1 MKLRPR
7 LLWLLLTAAAVAT
20 PRAGAGVAGPRAAS
34 GRRVLTLSFVG
45 DLMMHEANREAADY
59 RVLYRDV
66 EDLLRGDDLTFA
78 NLEFPVDPARP
89 YADFPAFNGTPA
101 YLQAAV
107 DAGVDAFSLANNHAF
122 DGAEEGV
129 LQTLRALD
137 RAGRV
142 AGRTVYRAGTRAN
155 PGSPFPAARFEV
167 GGVRISF
174 LSATQFLNTR
184 SGRER
189 VDVVDYR
196 DRAAADAFVARV
208 RAESGVCDVMV
219 VSYHAGVEYSTAPR
233 SGLDAFLD
241 RLAAAGATV
250 VHGHHPHVMQAAR
263 FAYTGPLR
271 RLVLPSLG
279 NFISGQAEFLNPF
292 TGGGAVAPGTGDSA
306 IVRVRVLCGEG
317 WSTVLAVEPVPVA
330 VHRDA
335 RGTLAVARVE
345 RLAGGGSGSGSAG
358 AWKAYYRGRLA
369 GIRGLFARVVT
380 SSGR

>member
-1 MKLRPR
+1 MKLRSR
-7 LLWLLLTAAAVAT
+7 LLCLIFAAASVVAM
-20 PRAGAGVAGPRAAS
+20 RAGAGIAGPRAAS

-59 RVLYRDV
+59 RELYRDV
-66 EDLLRGDDLTFA
+66 EELLRGDDLTFA

-89 YADFPAFNGTPA
+89 YADFPAFNGTSA

-129 LQTLRALD
+129 LQTFRALD
-137 RAGRV
+137 RAGRI
-142 AGRTVYRAGTRAN
+142 AGRPLYRAGTRAN
-155 PGSPFPAARFEV
+155 PGSPFAADRFEV
-167 GGVRISF
+167 GGARISL

-196 DRAAADAFVARV
+196 NRETADAFVARV
-208 RAESGVCDVMV
+208 RAESGACDVLV
-219 VSYHAGVEYSTAPR
+219 VSYHAGVEYSTAPLP
-233 SGLDAFLD
+233 GLGAFLD

-250 VHGHHPHVMQAAR
+250 VYGHHPHVMQAAR
-263 FAYTGPLR
+263 FAYAGPLR
-271 RLVLPSLG
+271 RLVLPSMG
-279 NFISGQAEFLNPF
+279 NFISGQAEFLNPV

-306 IVRVRVLCGEG
+306 IVRVRVLCGAG
-317 WSTVLAVEPVPVA
+317 WATVLAVEPVPVA

-335 RGTLAVARVE
+335 RGTLAVALVE
-345 RLAGGGSGSGSAG
+345 RLAAATGTRAAA
-358 AWKAYYRGRLA
+358 AWQAYYRRRLVD
-369 GIRGLFARVVT
+369 IRGLFARVVT

>member
-1 MKLRPR
+1 MKHRHR
-7 LLWLLLTAAAVAT
+7 LLCLLLAAVAST
-20 PRAGAGVAGPRAAS
+20 AATAAPRAAS

-45 DLMMHEANREAADY
+45 DLMMHGANRDAGDY
-59 RVLYRDV
+59 RAVYRAV

-78 NLEFPVDPARP
+78 NLEFPIDPARP

-122 DGAEEGV
+122 DGAEEGI

-142 AGRTVYRAGTRAN
+142 AGRTLYRAGTRAN
-155 PGSPFPAARFEV
+155 PGSPFAAARFEV
-167 GGVRISF
+167 GGARISF

-184 SGRER
+184 AGRER
-189 VDVVDYR
+189 VDLVDYR

-208 RAESGVCDVMV
+208 RAESLACDVLV
-219 VSYHAGVEYSTAPR
+219 VSYHAGVEYSAGPR

-263 FAYTGPLR
+263 FAYAGPFR
-271 RLVLPSLG
+271 RLVLPSMG
-279 NFISGQAEFLNPF
+279 NFISGQAEFLDPF

-306 IVRVRVLCGEG
+306 IVRVRVLCGGG
-317 WSTVLAVEPVPVA
+317 WATVLAVEPIPVA

-335 RGTLAVARVE
+335 RGSLAVALVE
-345 RLAGGGSGSGSAG
+345 RLAAG
-358 AWKAYYRGRLA
+358 ADGGTGTAWRTYYRGRLA
-369 GIRGLFARVVT
+369 DIRGLFAGVVT